1 MNLCYGNSTIRLN
14 QRNKVFIDSMRSY
27 YEFLR
32 IIYDKS
38 STINGNIISK
48 NFKIYNLCDYEI
60 FKTSKQLKRNTL
72 LDDYLSLRIKGM
84 DEQQKNHIS
93 DRIFD
98 IIHLLNAE
106 LSISNNS
113 IIDDL
118 NCIIYNL
125 VSEQDIN
132 IDDLSI
138 EKMLEFIITNT
149 DGNYLIIYDSS
160 LINLTTQ
167 NNLISF
173 DINSHLEMSEYNI
186 ICFFN
191 ELRNLNVNVIIEDM
205 YKYWPLPIEKNE
217 LECEINNKF
226 LSIISSSKVY
236 TYDHNSLILAKLINY
251 FYQTNIKIK
260 YYGNDNTIKS
270 FLSSNLNY

>member
-14 QRNKVFIDSMRSY
+14 QYNKVFVDSMKSY
-27 YEFLR
+27 YEFLK

-38 STINGNIISK
+38 STINGNIINK
-48 NFKIYNLCDYEI
+48 NFKIYNLCDYEF
-60 FKTSKQLKRNTL
+60 FKNSKQLKRNTL
-72 LDDYLSLRIKGM
+72 LNDYLSLRIKGM

-93 DRIFD
+93 DRIFN
-98 IIHLLNAE
+98 IIDLLNEE
-106 LSISNNS
+106 LGISNNS

-132 IDDLSI
+132 IDNLSI
-138 EKMLEFIITNT
+138 KEMLEFIITNT
-149 DGNYLIIYDSS
+149 DDNYLIVYDSS
-160 LINLTTQ
+160 LIRLKERENAIL
-167 NNLISF
+167 F
-173 DINSHLEMSEYNI
+173 DLNSHLETFEYNI
-186 ICFFN
+186 ICYLN
-191 ELRNLNVNVIIEDM
+191 ELKNLNIDVIIEDM

>member
-48 NFKIYNLCDYEI
+48 NFKIYNLCDYEF